1 VVKLVAL
8 SPCAGLLP
16 VTIGTVTLTEVMVT
30 SAVSVAPFSGQ
41 AKKVSTTL
49 KRATGAGFPEPGQ
62 ALAGKDGARNLWI
75 GPGRALVLGATLP
88 DLAGL
93 AALVDQSDSSAVIH
107 IAGPDSLAVL
117 ARLVPMDLRPKV
129 FPVGQTART
138 LLGHMTVSVT
148 RTGDDALDIMAFRSM
163 AGTLVHE
170 LTEAAQH
177 VAARAVTP

>member
-75 GPGRALVLGATLP
+75 GPGRGLVINGPVP
-88 DLAGL
+88 DLSDL
-93 AALVDQSDSSAVIH
+93 AAVVDQSDSSAVVQVS
-107 IAGPDSLAVL
+107 GTDAVTLL
-117 ARLVPMDLRPKV
+117 ARLIPVDLRITA
-129 FPVGQTART
+129 FPVGRTART
-138 LLGHMTVSVT
+138 MVNHMMASVT
-148 RTGDDALDIMAFRSM
+148 RTGEDTIEIMAFRSM
-163 AGTLVHE
+163 ASTLVHE
-170 LTEAAQH
+170 LSESARH
-177 VAARAVTP
+177 VTARAFTG